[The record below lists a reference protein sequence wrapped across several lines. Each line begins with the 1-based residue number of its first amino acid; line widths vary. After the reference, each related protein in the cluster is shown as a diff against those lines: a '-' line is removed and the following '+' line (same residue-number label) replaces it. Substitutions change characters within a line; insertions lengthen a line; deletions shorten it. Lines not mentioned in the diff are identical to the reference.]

1 MRFQFIEAEKANH
14 SVALLCRVL
23 QVTRAGFY
31 AQRKRP
37 ASPRARRER
46 ELKAMVREVFQDS
59 RGRYGSP
66 RVHAELK
73 AQDQPVSR
81 KRVARLMR
89 AQGLMARPRRR
100 FVVTTK
106 ADAASQPAPNLV
118 ARNFRVA
125 EPDRVW
131 AGDITYFPT
140 REGWLY
146 LAVMLD
152 LHSRRVVGWA
162 TSENIDHELVCSA
175 FQSAVLQRSP
185 KPGLIAHSDR
195 GSQYTSYAYQTRLA
209 AVGATCSMSA
219 KGECWD
225 NAVVESFNGSLKREL
240 ALEPTVSR
248 SEAKA
253 ALFEYIEA
261 FYNSKRRHS
270 TLDYLSPAEFESR
283 A

>member
-31 AQRKRP
+31 AQAKRP
-37 ASPRARRER
+37 TSPRARREH

-100 FVVTTK
+100 FVHTTK
-106 ADAASQPAPNLV
+106 ADAASEPAPNLV

-125 EPDRVW
+125 EPNRVW
-131 AGDITYFPT
+131 AGDITYLPT

-152 LHSRRVVGWA
+152 LYSRRVVGWA
-162 TSENIDHELVCSA
+162 TSESIDHELVCNA
-175 FQSAVLQRSP
+175 FQSAVAQRRP
-185 KPGLIAHSDR
+185 KAGFIAHSDR
-195 GSQYTSYAYQTRLA
+195 GSQYTSYAYQRQLA
-209 AVGATCSMSA
+209 SVGAACSMSA

-225 NAVVESFNGSLKREL
+225 NAVVESFNSSLKREL
-240 ALEPTVSR
+240 SLKPTVSR

-270 TLDYLSPAEFESR
+270 TLDYLSPAEFENR